1 MHPPHLPDED
11 DERWAGHDD
20 PPMVRQV
27 PKNWVT
33 RFLQFILRFWHPK
46 DIEPPKVDPELP
58 TLTGVERS
66 AEVFRYSMLSTEYWL
81 SPKGLLREWLRFNAR
96 LASILIIPM
105 LLVVPIITF
114 TLGQFKT
121 WAELLAV
128 TTSTMVLF
136 PLSALLVVALISA
149 LVFACRS
156 LARRNPRRD
165 PYYYQ

>member
-1 MHPPHLPDED
+1 
-11 DERWAGHDD
+11 
-20 PPMVRQV
+20 MVRQE

-33 RFLQFILRFWHPK
+33 RILQFILSFWHPK
-46 DIEPPKVDPELP
+46 DIVPPKVDPELP
-58 TLTGVERS
+58 ILSGVERS

-81 SPKGLLREWLRFNAR
+81 SPKGRLREWLRLNAR
-96 LASILIIPM
+96 LASILIVPM

-136 PLSALLVVALISA
+136 PLSAILVVALVSA
-149 LVFACRS
+149 LVYACRS
-156 LARRNPRRD
+156 LSRRSPRRGA
-165 PYYYQ
+165 PYDQYY